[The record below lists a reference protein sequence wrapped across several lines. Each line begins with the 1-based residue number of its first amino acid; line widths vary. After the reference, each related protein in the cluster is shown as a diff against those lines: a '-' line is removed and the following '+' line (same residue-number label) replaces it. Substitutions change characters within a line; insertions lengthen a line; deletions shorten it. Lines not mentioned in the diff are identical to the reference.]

1 MGHHRQIAFD
11 TVLYAVEALAE
22 EGGRSGEIRYAES
35 SMRYG
40 FGLKLVH
47 KFFNL
52 PYLALQREALLK
64 QVQVNEQDELVTLQE
79 LDLYAESDDANY
91 DL

>member
-1 MGHHRQIAFD
+1 MGHHRAVAFD
-11 TVLYAVEALAE
+11 TVIYFIEGLDERGAE
-22 EGGRSGEIRYAES
+22 VRYAES

-40 FGLKLVH
+40 FGLKFVH

-52 PYLALQREALLK
+52 PYLHLQREALLK
-64 QVQVNEQDELVTLQE
+64 QVQVNEQDTAVTLEE
-79 LDLYAESDDANY
+79 LDFYAESDDANY